1 MRWVTAVALAVALVN
16 AVNGQDYWGYEDDDY
31 EQWPDAPPAVTTSYP
46 QYRMQAQ
53 WGAHHTLLTPT
64 YQWSQRGVADS
75 VIVPNYMLPRLNVL
89 PPRSRYMGY
98 SIDVTPFIRQP
109 SW

>member
-1 MRWVTAVALAVALVN
+1 MRWVAAFTLAVALMN
-16 AVNGQDYWGYEDDDY
+16 SVNGQEYWDYDDDEY
-31 EQWPDAPPAVTTSYP
+31 EQRHDAPPVVAPAYP
-46 QYRMQAQ
+46 RYRMQAQ

-64 YQWSQRGVADS
+64 HQWSQRGVGDS
-75 VIVPNYMLPRLNVL
+75 IIVPNYMLPRLNVL

-98 SIDVTPFIRQP
+98 SIDVTPFIRRP